1 MKKPVWDANSTL
13 PCPVRECSSSMT
25 GKDGYEMMFLQ
36 RLSLGMFGWRCSF
49 FEPFLLACLLG
60 WVVWRIKRWYTALA
74 GDDWMACMT
83 FLTFF
88 SLSLFFFSFCSCE
101 LLCFALRC
109 LLWLRCPAL
118 MFDILSSCTS
128 YETSSVRIVR
138 PPCLDSIITKY
149 LL

>member
-1 MKKPVWDANSTL
+1 
-13 PCPVRECSSSMT
+13 
-25 GKDGYEMMFLQ
+25 MMFLQ

-88 SLSLFFFSFCSCE
+88 SLSLFFFPFVHVNYFAS
-101 LLCFALRC
+101 LCVACFGYGAQH
-109 LLWLRCPAL
+109 
-118 MFDILSSCTS
+118 
-128 YETSSVRIVR
+128 
-138 PPCLDSIITKY
+138 
-149 LL
+149 